1 MRKHLA
7 LAVGVVSLA
16 CGGYLWTNN
25 AAFAASNDQLVHS
38 VTVSSNADDV
48 TIECHVSGVAG
59 VTPLHHS
66 AMSQPTQLHKQTV
79 GGALHVQHSAAPSSD
94 QLETTTEATSQHVTK
109 PFVALK
115 ATDQLAATTAAS
127 NEQITK
133 PLLTISAEQTEGD
146 CGMVVA
152 IGAMAGLDWFA
163 LAAETIG
170 ISADE
175 LHAGIEAEQSIADQA
190 AAKGVSKQAV
200 IDAIVAAETAN
211 IDQLVSDGELS
222 AEDAA
227 SFNNN
232 LPDMIEHFVSNV
244 HHFSVSED
252 IECFTATVDE
262 AGKLETFEEV
272 VECEAVE
279 AIPALPLEPATEPS
293 R

>member
-7 LAVGVVSLA
+7 VAVGVVSLA

-25 AAFAASNDQLVHS
+25 TAFAANNDKPVHS

-48 TIECHVSGVAG
+48 TIECHVSGVTG
-59 VTPLHHS
+59 VAPLHHS

-79 GGALHVQHSAAPSSD
+79 GGALHLQHNAAASSD
-94 QLETTTEATSQHVTK
+94 QLETTTKATSQRVTK

-115 ATDQLAATTAAS
+115 ATDHLAATNETTS
-127 NEQITK
+127 EQITK
-133 PLLTISAEQTEGD
+133 PFVTINAETVEGE
-146 CGMVVA
+146 CGTVVA
-152 IGAMAGLDWFA
+152 IGTVAGVDWFA

-175 LHAGIEAEQSIADQA
+175 LHTGIEAEQSIADQA

-200 IDAIVAAETAN
+200 IDAIVAAETTN
-211 IDQLVSDGELS
+211 INQLVADEELS
-222 AEDAA
+222 SEDAELF
-227 SFNNN
+227 SND
-232 LPDMIEHFVSNV
+232 LPEMIEHFVSNV
-244 HHFSVSED
+244 PSFVAGEGVQCFQISGGESGTSES
-252 IECFTATVDE
+252 IEE
-262 AGKLETFEEV
+262 A

-279 AIPALPLEPATEPS
+279 ALPALPSEPATEPS